1 MQRGF
6 VKITPS
12 RGQSSFRVE
21 RGEERP
27 FYLLQNGVTIR
38 LKGGYPEGTQ
48 GLADG
53 DPSGKVYTA
62 VDNTSLFALNKL
74 TTDWSTICTTLCT
87 TFNQLFANISL
98 NPDIRHFDSS
108 NVTSFFQLARFNTL
122 FNPELKYLDVSKV
135 TDFTEAFRLS
145 IFNQPI
151 NDWNM
156 ISVLTTRDMF
166 RQSPFNQLL
175 NKWKFLTITN
185 MDRMFRDSDMAQ
197 DISNWCVSL
206 IPSEPTDFATNSP
219 LDSLPSFKPV
229 WGTCP

>member
-1 MQRGF
+1 
-6 VKITPS
+6 
-12 RGQSSFRVE
+12 
-21 RGEERP
+21 
-27 FYLLQNGVTIR
+27 VT
-38 LKGGYPEGTQ
+38 
-48 GLADG
+48 
-53 DPSGKVYTA
+53 YTA
-62 VDNTSLFALNKL
+62 VDNTMLFALDKL

-87 TFNQLFANISL
+87 NFNQLFANISL
-98 NPDIRHFDSS
+98 NPDIKHFDSS

-156 ISVLTTRDMF
+156 ISALTTRDMF
-166 RQSPFNQLL
+166 RQSPFNQFL